1 METKDTKVTLQAN
14 ELRLVLA
21 AASIWFATAE
31 DPEDPE
37 GPEITEMV
45 ERGRAILDKIYEIT
59 DNDSK
64 TFDLVAR

>member
-1 METKDTKVTLQAN
+1 METKDKKVTLQAN

-37 GPEITEMV
+37 ITEMV

-59 DNDSK
+59 DNDNK
-64 TFDLVAR
+64 TFDLIAR

>member
-1 METKDTKVTLQAN
+1 METKDKKVRLQAN
-14 ELRLVLA
+14 ELRLILS

-31 DPEDPE
+31 DPED
-37 GPEITEMV
+37 PEITEMV

-64 TFDLVAR
+64 TFDLIAR

>member
-1 METKDTKVTLQAN
+1 METKDKKVTLQAN

-21 AASIWFATAE
+21 AASIWFATAD
-31 DPEDPE
+31 DPEDQ
-37 GPEITEMV
+37 EITEMV

-64 TFDLVAR
+64 TFDIIAR

>member
-1 METKDTKVTLQAN
+1 METKVTLQAN

-37 GPEITEMV
+37 NAETFK
-45 ERGRAILDKIYEIT
+45 RGRAILDKIYEIT
-59 DNDSK
+59 DNDNK

>member
-1 METKDTKVTLQAN
+1 METKVTLQAN

-31 DPEDPE
+31 DPEDQE
-37 GPEITEMV
+37 NAETFK
-45 ERGRAILDKIYEIT
+45 RGRAILDRIYEIT

-64 TFDLVAR
+64 TFDIIAR